1 MMRLASASLAA
12 ETRAMPLPLKP
23 VQSGV
28 VSRTTTQPSLSAAND
43 TFERTGRA
51 QYQSTGGFGEEQIQV
66 IADGA
71 PQPLRGEWIYASEVK
86 PAQALVEAIL
96 NGDTSLSVEETTQ
109 PWFCGLFF
117 KRCPGFR
124 DAIRADLLKLSR
136 SPVGRSLLREITEH
150 AKPVVIR
157 PTTSTKGGLV
167 EPLNENKA
175 RRSPRKPGEGS
186 GCVVHIPHGL
196 KDDTFV
202 VYRSPGF
209 DYEKGK
215 LRSGME
221 PTADDE
227 IAQPRFI
234 ILGHELVHVHRAQRG
249 GLTPKGCHR
258 RDAYHNQ
265 EEFETIA
272 GEFKFTENRLRTAH
286 NLPNRYGHFHHRQ

>member
-1 MMRLASASLAA
+1 MQVTPLKPTASLAHA
-12 ETRAMPLPLKP
+12 SLPALAT
-23 VQSGV
+23 VTSAS
-28 VSRTTTQPSLSAAND
+28 SRLEAAND
-43 TFERTGRA
+43 TFERVGRP
-51 QYQSTGGFGEEQIQV
+51 QYRTTNGFGQEQLQV
-66 IADGA
+66 IANGA
-71 PQPLRGEWIYASEVK
+71 PQPIRGEWIYASDVESAK
-86 PAQALVEAIL
+86 ALVESIL

-124 DAIRADLLKLSR
+124 EAIRKDLLKLSR
-136 SPVGRSLLREITEH
+136 SSIGRKLLKEIAENP
-150 AKPVVIR
+150 KPVVIR

-175 RRSPRKPGEGS
+175 RRTPHKDGS
-186 GCVVHIPHGL
+186 GSGSVVHIPHDL

-209 DYEKGK
+209 DYDTG
-215 LRSGME
+215 RMRNGMD
-221 PTADDE
+221 PSVDDE

-249 GLTPKGCHR
+249 KITPKGCHR

-265 EEFETIA
+265 EEYETIN
-272 GEFKFTENRLRTAH
+272 GEEQFTENRLRSAH
-286 NLPNRYGHFHHRQ
+286 GLPNRYGHFHHRK

>member
-1 MMRLASASLAA
+1 MRLASPTVTAP
-12 ETRAMPLPLKP
+12 TRAAVLIPAGESGAAANNTDKP
-23 VQSGV
+23 QL
-28 VSRTTTQPSLSAAND
+28 TAAND
-43 TFERTGRA
+43 SFERAGRIN
-51 QYQSTGGFGEEQIQV
+51 YRSTNGFGSEQLQV

-71 PQPLRGEWIYASEVK
+71 PQPIRGEWIYASDVK
-86 PAQALVEAIL
+86 PALALIDSIL
-96 NGDTSLSVEETTQ
+96 SGDTALSVEETTK

-124 DAIRADLLKLSR
+124 EAIRGDLLKLSR
-136 SPVGRSLLREITEH
+136 SPLGRQLLREIAEH
-150 AKPVVIR
+150 TKPVVIR

-167 EPLNENKA
+167 EPLNESKA
-175 RRSPRKPGEGS
+175 RRTPRKQGEGS
-186 GCVVHIPHGL
+186 GSVVHIPNDL

-209 DYEKGK
+209 DYDTGRM
-215 LRSGME
+215 RSGMD
-221 PTADDE
+221 PSTDDE

-249 GLTPKGCHR
+249 QLTPKGYHR

-272 GEFKFTENRLRTAH
+272 GESRFTENRLRRAH
-286 NLPNRYGHFHHRQ
+286 GLPNRYGHFHHRQ